1 MAFARTLAQP
11 VSGATGVIAWH
22 DSLQDWFNA
31 HNSAYAHVED
41 PQFGGEVSGSWHT
54 AFQNAYNAVDQ
65 DLADSGQYG
74 GTVLVGP
81 RRYGFTAE
89 VECNSR
95 KAIGFLGASLGR
107 SILDE
112 SRGWGSAVYAKTASM
127 RLFDA
132 DASAGAV
139 NHWGPFFQNMTFSGV
154 DHKTTATLVR
164 ILNTNHWGFHN
175 CAFTWGNDQ
184 LYVDFDA
191 TPGGDPGATDA
202 SYGHL
207 SRVTFS
213 NYNNRG
219 LRLLGG
225 QCKAYDLQFFLDPVA
240 TGVGASSWAIET
252 GGYVANAVFEG
263 LKLDTLAN
271 GIWSKGY
278 ANTYSDIGIEGATV
292 ALRIDKDAG
301 VSFSG
306 HDNVYREIHC
316 TGRDAGDFGIDI
328 TSTAGINRID
338 GFYHQGYTGTQFFAD
353 ASGGKWWGTGMFT
366 DSEAPITKLP
376 NRTSHP
382 STPVG
387 GAYLYAI
394 GGELWAK
401 DTAGQQVQQT

>member
-1 MAFARTLAQP
+1 LAYKRTLATP
-11 VSGATGVIAWH
+11 VAGAAGAIAWH
-22 DSLQDWFNA
+22 RDDLRPWFNA
-31 HNSAYAHVED
+31 FNGAYAHVED

-65 DLADSGQYG
+65 SLADDGQFG
-74 GTVLVGP
+74 GTVLLGP

-89 VECNSR
+89 VECGSR
-95 KAIGFLGASLGR
+95 YGIGFLGSSVGR
-107 SILDE
+107 SAVDE
-112 SRGWGSAVYAKTASM
+112 SRGYGSAVYAKTASM
-127 RLFDA
+127 RLFDC

-139 NHWGPFFQNMTFSGV
+139 NHWGPLFQNMTFSGV

-164 ILNTNHWGFHN
+164 ILNTNRWGFIN
-175 CAFTWGNDQ
+175 CSFIWGQDQ

-191 TPGGDPGATDA
+191 TPGGAPGSTDA
-202 SYGHL
+202 SYG
-207 SRVTFS
+207 FMAFCDFW
-213 NYNNRG
+213 NYNQRG

-225 QCKAYDLQFFLDPVA
+225 QGKFYGLNFFQGVA
-240 TGVGASSWAIET
+240 GSWAIET

-263 LKLDTLAN
+263 MKLDTDPGN

-278 ANTYSDIGIEGATV
+278 ANTFSDIGIEGATV
-292 ALRIDKDAG
+292 CLRIDKDAG
-301 VSFSG
+301 VAFAG
-306 HDNVYREIHC
+306 HDNVFREIHC
-316 TGRDAGDFGIDI
+316 TGRDSGDFGIDI
-328 TSTAGINRID
+328 TSTAGVNRID

-353 ASGGKWWGTGMFT
+353 ASGGKWWGSGMFT
-366 DSEAPITKLP
+366 DSEAPIFKLP

-401 DTAGQQVQQT
+401 DTAAQQVQQT